1 LDYIIFFEEK
11 KLTKKNHSLRRCVR
25 IGSSSCPHP
34 TKGSSRCELFSKLKK
49 KKTQRKKKFIFFATE
64 KLVCLS
70 LYRIRKKAL
79 TTTKLHCVSSDAD
92 PCSLFIGFEF
102 RILNFEFRSV
112 FSFARYVT
120 RRKKKQ
126 ENNR

>member
-1 LDYIIFFEEK
+1 LQ
-11 KLTKKNHSLRRCVR
+11 
-25 IGSSSCPHP
+25 
-34 TKGSSRCELFSKLKK
+34 K

-112 FSFARYVT
+112 FFFCKIRNQE
-120 RRKKKQ
+120 KKKT
-126 ENNR
+126 RK